1 MPVPAPP
8 DSGRD
13 LPSDAR
19 ASVSRSVVA
28 KLDAAKSQ
36 LLHDA
41 AASVNAV
48 AKNVLHSYWGLVA
61 PEDLVDRS
69 AHDIASTVQ
78 HHLDAGAA
86 RKANQA
92 VVVVRE
98 PRTGHSG
105 HTDIDIV
112 TDDMPFLVDSVT
124 AALQRS
130 GRTIALVVHPQFA
143 VQRDGAGNLVALSAD
158 GDSQGVAESWMHIEC
173 ALDPESPEDDFSEVA
188 ELVRSTLSD
197 VRAAVADWQ
206 LMTQQAVNVAQ
217 ALGSMDA
224 EATEAA
230 EFLRWMADNRFTFLG
245 YREYDLTNRDGQ
257 DFLVPRAG
265 TGLGVLRDA
274 DTEPTRLSA
283 AASDAARDPRV
294 LVLTKA
300 NSRATVHRN
309 VYLDYVGVKQFNA
322 DGSVAGEARFL
333 GLFTS
338 SAYVQPVQEVPVVAG
353 KVAAVVEQSGLSPDS
368 HSGKDLLEF
377 LENYPRDELLQIDV
391 TDLRDTALAV
401 LQIAGRHVTRVFLRA
416 DRYGRFVSAVVYLPR
431 DRYNSQVRRSIEQ
444 ILIQQFN
451 AFSVDTTS
459 RVGEQMH
466 ARLHIVARVNEPV
479 KLSDEIVQTVRTLVA
494 SAARSWDDGFA
505 DAVLER
511 LGEREGAR
519 VLRNWMGKFPAAYQ
533 ADHTAQQAVSDAI
546 LCEGLH
552 VSGAKAQVQLRRQN
566 AGASSTHLFTL
577 YTTAGPVSLSSVL
590 PLLQNLGVQVADERP
605 YECADAIGR
614 KTRIYEFGID
624 VPGDIDDAETLDE
637 RFGEAFL
644 AAWHGET
651 ENFYLDAVVTYRGM
665 TARQATILRAYARY
679 LRQTNLSF
687 SMRYLEEIILDHAA
701 IARGLVS
708 LFATKFDPTFADD
721 RISQTAH
728 INAQLEREL
737 DRVVSL
743 DADRLLRGMV
753 TLVNATVRTN
763 AYLVSD
769 DGSNRPYL
777 SFKFDSQRLGSLLP
791 SPLPLFEMWVCSPH
805 VEGVHLRFGKVARGG
820 LRWSDRRDDV
830 RTEVLGLVK
839 AQMVKNTVIVPV
851 GAKGGFVVQHPHT
864 AADARMEQ
872 GIECYRTFI
881 RGMLDLTD
889 TIVEG
894 AVVAAPGVVRYDDD
908 DPYLVVAADK
918 GTATFSDIANGIS
931 AEYGFWLADAFAS
944 GGSAGY
950 DHKAMGITAKGAWE
964 SVKRHFRELGVDTQ
978 QQDFTVIGVGDMSGD
993 VFGNGM
999 LCSEHIRLVAAFDHR
1014 HIFVDP
1020 NPDAATSYAERVR
1033 MFAVPRSSWA
1043 DYNVALISAGGGVF
1057 PRDAKSIAVSPQ
1069 MAAAL
1074 SIDDSVVEL
1083 TPSELISVILKAPV
1097 DLLWNGG
1104 IGTYVKS
1111 TSESHAD
1118 AGDKANDNIRV
1129 NGSQLRCKVVGE
1141 GGNLGFTQLG
1151 RVEAARAGV
1160 KLNTDA
1166 VDNSAGVDTSDHE
1179 VNIKIF
1185 FDPLVRG
1192 GVLSLAE
1199 RDSLLADM
1207 TDEVAVAVLRDNYL
1221 QNVVLGNARA
1231 RASQL
1236 IGAHRRFIDELEE
1249 TGVLVRSLES
1259 LPTDA
1264 ELERLESDGQGLT
1277 SPELSVLLAYAKL
1290 QLNEQLTQARTASE
1304 AGIRDSLPSYFPPL
1318 MQRRYGK
1325 QLLTHP
1331 LRDELITTMLVNEIV
1346 NRGGITFAFRAREE
1360 TGADYGAIARAFTA
1374 SRLVFNLD
1382 SIWSR
1387 IEALD
1392 GQISTLT
1399 QSALHLEVRRLLDRA
1414 TRWFIVTRG
1423 TDIDVPSSVNRLSPV
1438 VSALA
1443 THVPGWLRGAELA
1456 RLQSRTSAF
1465 TLQGVPE
1472 DLAVTVASLLDVFSL
1487 LDVAEIAERVGSPAE
1502 SVGSLYFTISER
1514 YDIDRLLVAITALPR
1529 SDRWGSLARAA
1540 MRADVYSALASLTA
1554 RVLRA
1559 SAETEATARITAWES
1574 QNATAVALARETVR
1588 EVFALPEGDLATLSV
1603 AVRSIRSLLTRSDT
1617 R

>member
-1 MPVPAPP
+1 MSVPAQPE
-8 DSGRD
+8 SGRD
-13 LPSDAR
+13 LPFDAR
-19 ASVSRSVVA
+19 ASVSRSAVA
-28 KLDAAKSQ
+28 KLDAAKTQ

-41 AASVNAV
+41 AASVDAV
-48 AKNVLHSYWGLVA
+48 AQKVMHDYWGLVA
-61 PEDLVDRS
+61 PEDVVDRS
-69 AHDIASTVQ
+69 AHDIASTVRR
-78 HHLDAGAA
+78 HIHAGGV
-86 RKANQA
+86 RKLNQP

-105 HTDIDIV
+105 HTDVDII

-130 GRTIALVVHPQFA
+130 GRTIALVVHPQFTA
-143 VQRDGAGNLVALSAD
+143 QRDATGNLVALNAD
-158 GDSQGVAESWMHIEC
+158 GDSAGIAESWMHIEC
-173 ALDPESPEDDFSEVA
+173 GLDPESPEDDFSDVEA
-188 ELVRSTLSD
+188 LVLSTLSD
-197 VRAAVADWQ
+197 VRVAVADWQ
-206 LMTQQAVNVAQ
+206 LMTQQAFKVADS
-217 ALGSMDA
+217 LGSVDIETA
-224 EATEAA
+224 EAA

-245 YREYDLTNRDGQ
+245 YREYDLVAKDGR
-257 DFLVPRAG
+257 DFLVPRAD

-274 DTEPTRLSA
+274 DAEPTPLTA
-283 AASDAARDPRV
+283 AASNAARDTRV

-353 KVAAVVEQSGLSPDS
+353 KVAAVVEQAGFSPDS

-401 LQIAGRHVTRVFLRA
+401 LQITGRHVTRVFLRA

-431 DRYNSQVRRSIEQ
+431 DRYNSHVRRLIEE
-444 ILIQQFN
+444 ILVQQFN
-451 AFSVDTTS
+451 GFAVDTAS
-459 RVGEQMH
+459 RVGEQVH
-466 ARLHIVARVNEPV
+466 ARLHIVVRVNEPV
-479 KLSDEIVQTVRTLVA
+479 RLSDENVQAVRTAVA
-494 SAARSWDDGFA
+494 AATRSWDDGFA

-519 VLRNWMGKFPAAYQ
+519 VLRNWMGRFPAAYQ

-546 LCEGLH
+546 LCEAMHL
-552 VSGAKAQVQLRRQN
+552 SGESAQVQLRSQP
-566 AGASSTHLFTL
+566 AGASSSHLFTL

-605 YECADAIGR
+605 YECVDATGR
-614 KTRIYEFGID
+614 KTRIYAFGID
-624 VPGDIDDAETLDE
+624 VPADIDDAETLAE
-637 RFGEAFL
+637 RFGQAFL
-644 AAWHGET
+644 AAWRGET
-651 ENFYLDAVVTYRGM
+651 ENFYLDAVVTCRGM

-679 LRQTNLSF
+679 LRQTTLSF
-687 SMRYLEEIILDHAA
+687 SMRYLEEIILDHAV

-708 LFATKFDPTFADD
+708 LFAVKFDPTFAED
-721 RISQTAH
+721 RAAH
-728 INAQLEREL
+728 SAVINAQLEQEL

-743 DADRLLRGMV
+743 DADRILRGMV

-763 AYLVSD
+763 AYVMSIE
-769 DGSNRPYL
+769 GFNRPYL

-791 SPLPLFEMWVCSPH
+791 SPLPSFEMWVCSPQ

-851 GAKGGFVVQHPHT
+851 GAKGGFVVQHPHAT
-864 AADARMEQ
+864 ADARMEQ

-889 TIVEG
+889 TIVDG
-894 AVVAAPGVVRYDDD
+894 TVVPAPNVVRYDED

-964 SVKRHFRELGVDTQ
+964 SVKRHFRELGINTQ
-978 QQDFTVIGVGDMSGD
+978 QQDFTAIGVGDMSGD

-1020 NPDAATSYAERVR
+1020 NPDAASSYAERVR
-1033 MFAVPRSSWA
+1033 MFALPRSSWA
-1043 DYNVALISAGGGVF
+1043 DYNSALISAGGGVF
-1057 PRDAKSIAVSPQ
+1057 PRDAKSIAISPEMAVS
-1069 MAAAL
+1069 L
-1074 SIDDSVVEL
+1074 GIEGSVTEL
-1083 TPSELISVILKAPV
+1083 TPTDLINLILKAPV
-1097 DLLWNGG
+1097 DLFWNGG
-1104 IGTYVKS
+1104 IGTYVKAH
-1111 TSESHAD
+1111 SESHAD
-1118 AGDKANDNIRV
+1118 VGDKANDSIRV
-1129 NGSQLRCKVVGE
+1129 DGSQLRCKVVGE

-1192 GVLSLAE
+1192 GELSLAE
-1199 RDSLLADM
+1199 RDALLSNM
-1207 TDEVAVAVLRDNYL
+1207 TDEVAAAVLRDNYL

-1236 IGAHRRFIDELEE
+1236 IGAHRRFIDELEAD
-1249 TGVLVRSLES
+1249 GLLVRALEF

-1264 ELERLESDGQGLT
+1264 ELERLESEGQGLT

-1290 QLNEQLTQARTASE
+1290 HLNEQLTQARTSTA
-1304 AGIRDSLPSYFPPL
+1304 AGIRDVLPSYFPPV
-1318 MQRRYGK
+1318 MQDKFGTR
-1325 QLLTHP
+1325 LFNHP

-1374 SRLVFNLD
+1374 TRLVFNLD
-1382 SIWSR
+1382 TIWSQ

-1392 GQISTLT
+1392 GKVSTAT

-1423 TDIDVPSSVNRLSPV
+1423 ADIDVPSAVNRLSPV
-1438 VSALA
+1438 VNALA
-1443 THVPGWLRGAELA
+1443 SEVPIWLRGAELA
-1456 RLQSRTSAF
+1456 RLQSRTAAF
-1465 TLQGVPE
+1465 TSDGVPE
-1472 DLAVTVASLLDVFSL
+1472 GLALTVASLLDVFSL
-1487 LDVAEIAERVGSPAE
+1487 LDVAEISERVGASAA

-1529 SDRWGSLARAA
+1529 NDRWGSLARAA

-1559 SAETEATARITAWES
+1559 SADADASARITAWEA
-1574 QNATAVALARETVR
+1574 QNATAVALARETVH
-1588 EVFALPEGDLATLSV
+1588 EVFALPEIDLATLSV
-1603 AVRSIRSLLTRSDT
+1603 AVRAIRSLLTRSDT